1 MTSVAPCSRT
11 IASFLPLHTPTM
23 LWASI
28 PFASWMRSKHN
39 AMVVTPK
46 YNTCN
51 AARPQPPLAP
61 ITRIL
66 PPADNFPETRSCQNL
81 LFSVNVFTVVS
92 ETLQWCD
99 VGYWKGRSFNKGQFR
114 RFLCNFGRVR
124 HGNLTQTAL
133 QYLFLVNLI
142 SPTLTSL
149 WQIRKFRRLSEDF
162 PL

>member
-1 MTSVAPCSRT
+1 MTSVAPFSRT
-11 IASFLPLHTPTM
+11 MASFLPLHTPTM

-39 AMVVTPK
+39 AMMVSLMTK
-46 YNTCN
+46 YSTCN

-61 ITRIL
+61 IIRTL
-66 PPADNFPETRSCQNL
+66 PPADNFPGTRSCQNL
-81 LFSVNVFTVVS
+81 LSSVNGSTVVS

-124 HGNLTQTAL
+124 HGNLTQAAL
-133 QYLFLVNLI
+133 QYLQSRF
-142 SPTLTSL
+142 
-149 WQIRKFRRLSEDF
+149 DF
-162 PL
+162 PNIDLTLANP